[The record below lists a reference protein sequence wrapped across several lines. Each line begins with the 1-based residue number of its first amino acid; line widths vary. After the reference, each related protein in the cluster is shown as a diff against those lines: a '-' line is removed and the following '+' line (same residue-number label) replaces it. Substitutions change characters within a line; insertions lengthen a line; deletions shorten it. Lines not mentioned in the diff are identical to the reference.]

1 MSKIFDKVCGAIP
14 WVLDALFKALGI
26 HDKTKRFLI
35 VVLIIAVLEAPL
47 AILQGINIY
56 QRVKYQ
62 KDNPNRYPMSAP
74 AAK

>member
-1 MSKIFDKVCGAIP
+1 MAKILKLIP
-14 WVLDALFKALGI
+14 IAFEYLFKALGI
-26 HDKTKRFLI
+26 HDKTKRLLI
-35 VVLIIAVLEAPL
+35 VVLVVALLELPL